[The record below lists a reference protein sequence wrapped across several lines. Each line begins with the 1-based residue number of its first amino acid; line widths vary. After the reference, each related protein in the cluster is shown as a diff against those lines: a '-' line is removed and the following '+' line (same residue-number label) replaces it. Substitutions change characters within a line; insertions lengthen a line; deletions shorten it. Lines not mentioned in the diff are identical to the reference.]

1 MLDQAD
7 RVASFNKRTILLM
20 KRRKFIKAAGTSA
33 LVTATGAISL
43 ANTTKTMAE
52 PQQILE
58 LRVYTFKFRGNQKAM
73 HDYLQKAL
81 IPAYNRYGVTNVG
94 VFMELGES
102 EPAKLYLLIPHN
114 SFEEMDSI
122 SRKLSKDLEY
132 GIAAEKF
139 EKLPADTPVYSRYD
153 TYLMKAFSGLPK
165 VEVPAKEE
173 RIFELRTYEGYN
185 EDAVR
190 RKVLMFNAEEL
201 PLFYELK
208 LNPVFF
214 GHIMSGP
221 KMPALMYML
230 SFDSME
236 SRNKAWGKFF
246 NHPEWNRMKALPKY
260 ANTVSNIHR
269 VFLKPVEYS
278 QI

>member
-1 MLDQAD
+1 
-7 RVASFNKRTILLM
+7 M
-20 KRRKFIKAAGTSA
+20 KRRTFIKAAGTGALALSTGSSA
-33 LVTATGAISL
+33 L
-43 ANTTKTMAE
+43 ANTKNSMAE
-52 PQQILE
+52 PQQIFE
-58 LRVYTFKFRGNQKAM
+58 MRVYTFKFRGNQKAM
-73 HDYLQKAL
+73 HNYLQKAL

-102 EPAKLYLLIPHN
+102 EPAKLYVLIPHN
-114 SFEEMDSI
+114 SLEDMASVP
-122 SRKLSKDLEY
+122 RKLSKDLEY

-139 EKLPADTPVYSRYD
+139 IKMPADTPVYSRYD
-153 TYLMKAFSGLPK
+153 TYLMQAFSAIPK
-165 VEVPAKEE
+165 VEVPEQKE

-236 SRNKAWGKFF
+236 SRNKAWGAFIK
-246 NHPEWNRMKALPKY
+246 HPEWNRMKALPKY
-260 ANTVSNIHR
+260 ANTVSNIHK